1 MVSPQVGMCLGLCMV
16 VHAMYSCLVYYT
28 GAVPAEHYSV
38 KKRPVRGVSNVHDMC
53 CNSGVPGL
61 PEEGQHVLPGTEER
75 IVLTYPLH
83 YPPIN
88 VCHTL
93 GSLVK
98 LPKSEVS
105 RHDSSWP
112 SRESGRTLRIWSL
125 CKCHCLVKY
134 WQLKIRPETSS
145 NPYQSQSWQ
154 RKGKGCLQLQIY

>member
-1 MVSPQVGMCLGLCMV
+1 MCLGLCMV

-75 IVLTYPLH
+75 IVLTYSLN

-93 GSLVK
+93 GSLTSAT
-98 LPKSEVS
+98 LPV
-105 RHDSSWP
+105 R
-112 SRESGRTLRIWSL
+112 
-125 CKCHCLVKY
+125 
-134 WQLKIRPETSS
+134 
-145 NPYQSQSWQ
+145 
-154 RKGKGCLQLQIY
+154 